1 MKLGNLCILLSFSF
15 LFSNWHSG
23 ELVVC
28 RSDHHMPFGTS
39 LFFLFLA
46 VLAVNNH
53 GVTHQEYLV
62 IFLKRCVVL

>member
-1 MKLGNLCILLSFSF
+1 
-15 LFSNWHSG
+15 
-23 ELVVC
+23 
-28 RSDHHMPFGTS
+28 MPFGTS

>member
-1 MKLGNLCILLSFSF
+1 MRSSYAFRNLSFSF
-15 LFSNWHSG
+15 
-23 ELVVC
+23 
-28 RSDHHMPFGTS
+28 
-39 LFFLFLA
+39 FFLFLA